1 MVSLSPKKDPVT
13 VTPKSEGKTEGLTED
28 LHKAGLKTTLPR
40 LKVLSILEASDNRHM
55 SAEDVYR
62 EVLKDSDPVG
72 LATVYRVLAQFV
84 EAGLVVR
91 HQFEGDKSVFELN
104 DAAHHDHMVCVKCG
118 LVIEFVNREI
128 ESLQQQMADRH
139 EFDLQEHSLT
149 LYGLCSNCREPS

>member
-1 MVSLSPKKDPVT
+1 MPP
-13 VTPKSEGKTEGLTED
+13 TPEEKAEGFTGD

-40 LKVLSILEASDNRHM
+40 LKVLSVLEASDNRHM

-104 DAAHHDHMVCVKCG
+104 DAAHHDHMVCMKCG

-128 ESLQQQMADRH
+128 ESLQQQVAESHD
-139 EFDLQEHSLT
+139 FDLQDHSLT
-149 LYGLCSNCREPS
+149 LYGLCSNCRESPRLSR

>member
-1 MVSLSPKKDPVT
+1 MPPTSEE
-13 VTPKSEGKTEGLTED
+13 KSEGLTGD

-40 LKVLSILEASDNRHM
+40 LKVLSVLEASDNRHM

-104 DAAHHDHMVCVKCG
+104 DAAHHDHMVCMKCG

-128 ESLQQQMADRH
+128 ESLQQKVAENH
-139 EFDLQEHSLT
+139 EFDLQDHSLT
-149 LYGLCSNCREPS
+149 LYGLCSNCHESSQ

>member
-1 MVSLSPKKDPVT
+1 MT
-13 VTPKSEGKTEGLTED
+13 ATSEEKTEGLTDD

-40 LKVLSILEASDNRHM
+40 LKVLAVLEASDTRHM

-104 DAAHHDHMVCVKCG
+104 DAAHHDHMVCMKCG

-128 ESLQQQMADRH
+128 ESLQQKVAENH
-139 EFDLQEHSLT
+139 EFDLQDHSLT
-149 LYGLCSNCREPS
+149 LYGLCSNCNESSQ

>member
-1 MVSLSPKKDPVT
+1 M
-13 VTPKSEGKTEGLTED
+13 TPKSEGNTGGLTED

-40 LKVLSILEASDNRHM
+40 LKVLSILEESDNRHM

-128 ESLQQQMADRH
+128 ESLQEQVADRH

-149 LYGLCSNCREPS
+149 LYGLCSNCSESSQKHG